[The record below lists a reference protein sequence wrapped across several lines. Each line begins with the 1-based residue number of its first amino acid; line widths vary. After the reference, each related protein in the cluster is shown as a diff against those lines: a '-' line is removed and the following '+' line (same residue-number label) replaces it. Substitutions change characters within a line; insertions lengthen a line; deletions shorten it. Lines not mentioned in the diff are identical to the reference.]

1 MGNRPAPTGCKFSPS
16 VACGDSSLVRGSQ
29 GDGGTT
35 GARDLPPPLPPLRGT
50 KGGGLPLRPS
60 SKKKRVYGRNMV
72 PPVRSRAARFAV
84 PPGVSAETPAIERGC
99 AERMRS
105 GGVVGRVQEKV
116 TCDRKP
122 APIRHPQPLS
132 QGLRP
137 CQLPLHRGAK
147 PCGGRGL
154 LLCRSQAQRG
164 TRRLRILL
172 KKSVSPQFCPGQ
184 RVSGAFFLIKTE
196 RGLLRSIICAAIPF
210 DLSLLLKKIRRA
222 R

>member
-50 KGGGLPLRPS
+50 KAGGLPLRPS
-60 SKKKRVYGRNMV
+60 SKNKRVYGRNMV

-84 PPGVSAETPAIERGC
+84 PPGVSAETPAIERGG

-122 APIRHPQPLS
+122 VPTRCPQPLS
-132 QGLRP
+132 QTLRV

-147 PCGGRGL
+147 PSGDGDAAYP
-154 LLCRSQAQRG
+154 AQKIGFSAILPR
-164 TRRLRILL
+164 TRVR
-172 KKSVSPQFCPGQ
+172 
-184 RVSGAFFLIKTE
+184 GAFV
-196 RGLLRSIICAAIPF
+196 LRKWKGDCCAASF
-210 DLSLLLKKIRRA
+210 AQQSLLISA
-222 R
+222 FC